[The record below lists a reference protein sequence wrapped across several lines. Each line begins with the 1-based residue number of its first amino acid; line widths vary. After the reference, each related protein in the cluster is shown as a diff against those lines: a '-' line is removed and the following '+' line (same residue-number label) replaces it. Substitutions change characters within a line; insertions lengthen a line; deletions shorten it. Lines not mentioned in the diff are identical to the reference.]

1 MHPAAASFRDWG
13 IGIFQLFLAN
23 APQSILAVLELVA
36 GLKGDMPEARKK
48 LQACVD
54 GGGPAAR
61 WSAIVL
67 AMDKVNS
74 AACGFDPEVAMASL
88 ESASRVIDRQRQALP
103 GSALLK
109 WMHAVVV
116 LRQGDMTDALKLMDE
131 VQAQVQP
138 ELARRN
144 VPGYRLALEVG
155 LIHFA
160 CRDLDTAISCWEPLA
175 DPSAS
180 YTARALSAV
189 LLGTALS
196 MRGDRERA
204 VEVWGRVPQLAQ
216 GGGQYDGSLTR
227 KVGVFARRSEP
238 GLSGIELM
246 YIRGTMPLSRGK
258 DPARLEGMQKEL
270 QGAATPC
277 RTSRIAPSA
286 LLRCKMSRVLVVICP
301 VLMTALRRMLCGVS
315 PCRDAR
321 ALHPPR
327 GRRQH
332 ARQPPDVTLPAP

>member
-1 MHPAAASFRDWG
+1 MHPVAASYRDWG
-13 IGIFQLFLAN
+13 VGIFQLFLAN

-36 GLKGDMPEARKK
+36 GLKGDMAEARKR

-61 WSAIVL
+61 WAAVVL
-67 AMDKVNS
+67 AMDRVNS

-88 ESASRVIDRQRQALP
+88 ESASQVIETQRRKLP

-116 LRQGDMTDALKLMDE
+116 LRQGDMTSALTMMDE
-131 VQAQVQP
+131 VKAQVAPQ
-138 ELARRN
+138 LARRG

-160 CRDLDTAISCWEPLA
+160 CRDLDTAIACWEPLA

-189 LLGTALS
+189 MLGTALS
-196 MRGDRERA
+196 MKGDRARA

-216 GGGQYDGSLTR
+216 GGQYDGSLTK
-227 KVGVFARRSEP
+227 KVGVFQRRSEP
-238 GLSGIELM
+238 GLAGIELM
-246 YIRGTMPLSRGK
+246 YIRGTMPMSRGR

-270 QGAATPC
+270 Q
-277 RTSRIAPSA
+277 SA
-286 LLRCKMSRVLVVICP
+286 QFSLPLPLVVAASLLLLSPPILCRFWMDGVVACCFFSH
-301 VLMTALRRMLCGVS
+301 VLLCAS
-315 PCRDAR
+315 LLAN
-321 ALHPPR
+321 LLLPPR
-327 GRRQH
+327 SK
-332 ARQPPDVTLPAP
+332 